1 MNIQSISKIYNQRN
15 AVFPS
20 NLLHKKTWSSIIKK
34 KKKHNFNFA
43 TGSRFHFPS
52 NEISAKKGSSY
63 DVGWRHI
70 LFRNQFFYY
79 TSKNKT
85 VVKLAMFSTIKIY

>member
-1 MNIQSISKIYNQRN
+1 MKCSIPIQSTSQKNVVIHYKKE
-15 AVFPS
+15 
-20 NLLHKKTWSSIIKK
+20 KKT
-34 KKKHNFNFA
+34 HNFNFVA
-43 TGSRFHFPS
+43 RSRFHFPS
-52 NEISAKKGSSY
+52 NKINVKKGSSY

-85 VVKLAMFSTIKIY
+85 GVKLAMFSTIKMY